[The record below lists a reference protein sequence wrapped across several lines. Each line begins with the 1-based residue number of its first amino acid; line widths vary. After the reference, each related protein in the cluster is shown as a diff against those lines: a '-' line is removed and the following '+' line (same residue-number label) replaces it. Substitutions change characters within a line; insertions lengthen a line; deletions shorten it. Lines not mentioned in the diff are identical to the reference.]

1 MTPEQTK
8 LARHALGLPN
18 ERRRSYRNRYLAP
31 ADAPPCDAWRGMVRD
46 GLAEEGSSTRTGIWF
61 GLTRKGAEA
70 VLEPHESLC
79 PEDFPIVSP

>member
-18 ERRRSYRNRYLAP
+18 ARHCSYRNRYLAP
-31 ADAPPCDAWRGMVRD
+31 ADAPPCDAWRGMVRE

-61 GLTRKGAEA
+61 SLTREGAKA
-70 VLEPHESLC
+70 ALEFHENLC
-79 PEDFPIVSP
+79 PEDFPPVEA